1 MTVAQ
6 IIAVA
11 IFIIMFALII
21 SEKIKRQYVTL
32 TCGLVTLV
40 LVFGVCMKDVNA
52 ILEVLNIRSI
62 FALDFWYQAGEV
74 SESSVGINWET
85 IIFIFGMMVMV
96 EGMAKAGFFHWL
108 CMTIAKLVN
117 VDVIYFSDVH

>member
-6 IIAVA
+6 ITAVA
-11 IFIIMFALII
+11 IFVVMFALII

-32 TCGLVTLV
+32 TCGLFTLI
-40 LVFGVCMKDVNA
+40 LVFGICMKDVNA

-62 FALDFWYQAGEV
+62 FALDFWYQAGEA

-85 IIFIFGMMVMV
+85 IILIYT
-96 EGMAKAGFFHWL
+96 KAFL
-108 CMTIAKLVN
+108 LMEKLKLKK
-117 VDVIYFSDVH
+117 